1 MYKWILAFIGF
12 YIFRLPGFFIGLF
25 IGYQFEKNKFTQ
37 IRRNIKR
44 DFELNLLALASILI
58 KADGRVTKQ
67 ELQFV
72 RNYFISVYGLNKAE
86 ELFKQFNSNIDK
98 TNISAQKICLFF
110 ATRTTYETRLQL
122 IHFLFNIAKA
132 DGSVSKTEID
142 KLLEFT
148 QYLKISRID
157 FESIKAMFF
166 KSSDSDYKILEV
178 NKSCTDDE
186 LKKAYRELAK
196 KHHPDKVQNLGEV
209 YVNAAKEKFSKI
221 QSAYENIKK
230 QRGI

>member
-1 MYKWILAFIGF
+1 M
-12 YIFRLPGFFIGLF
+12 
-25 IGYQFEKNKFTQ
+25 
-37 IRRNIKR
+37 
-44 DFELNLLALASILI
+44 NLLALASILI
-58 KADGRVTKQ
+58 KSDGEVSKQ

-72 RNYFISVYGLNKAE
+72 RNYFISIYGQYRANI
-86 ELFKQFNSNIDK
+86 LFKEFNTNIDK
-98 TNISAQKICLFF
+98 KNISASEICKFF
-110 ATRTTYETRLQL
+110 LKRTTYGTRLQL

-132 DGSVSKTEID
+132 DGSISKAEIE

-148 QYLKISRID
+148 QLLNISRVD

-166 KSSDSDYKILEV
+166 KSSDSDYKILEIDK
-178 NKSCTDDE
+178 NCSNDD

-221 QSAYENIKK
+221 QAAYDNIKK
-230 QRGI
+230 QRGL